1 MNILDILDTMVASDV
16 ETSVA
21 ANGVREN
28 VLACTGGPIAVI
40 IIIDYQIGIILTIS
54 IILNIII
61 RRQEEEKTVQL

>member
-28 VLACTGGPIAVI
+28 VLACTGGAIDFVILILIIQVI
-40 IIIDYQIGIILTIS
+40 I
-54 IILNIII
+54 NMII
-61 RRQEEEKTVQL
+61 RRQEEEKKTV

>member
-1 MNILDILDTMVASDV
+1 MVASDV

-28 VLACTGGPIAVI
+28 VLACTGGAIAVI
-40 IIIDYQIGIILTIS
+40 VIIDYQISIILSIS